1 MVLFKNLKKF
11 KTFSYFIH
19 FRYAFGVAG
28 NTRDNTEV
36 KFINYITEGKNK
48 KINQYFRY
56 FKRTVTQF

>member
-1 MVLFKNLKKF
+1 MLLFKNLKKF
-11 KTFSYFIH
+11 KTFSYFIY

-48 KINQYFRY
+48 KI
-56 FKRTVTQF
+56 